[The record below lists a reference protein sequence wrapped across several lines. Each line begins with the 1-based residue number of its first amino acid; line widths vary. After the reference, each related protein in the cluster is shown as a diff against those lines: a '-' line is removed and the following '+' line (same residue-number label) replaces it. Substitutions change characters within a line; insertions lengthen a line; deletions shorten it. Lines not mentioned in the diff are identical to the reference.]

1 MEAYERQADN
11 SWLLREANR
20 LGAAVSLPGTGV
32 TLPGTGVTLPLAEIY
47 DRVEFPASTVPPRP
61 RPPES

>member
-32 TLPGTGVTLPLAEIY
+32 TLPLAEIY

-61 RPPES
+61 RPPGS